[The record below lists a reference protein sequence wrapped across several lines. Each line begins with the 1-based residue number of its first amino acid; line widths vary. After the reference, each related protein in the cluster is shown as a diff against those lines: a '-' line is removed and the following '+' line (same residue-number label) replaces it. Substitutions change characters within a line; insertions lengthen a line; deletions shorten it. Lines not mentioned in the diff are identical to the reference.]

1 MKQLLPPSKATHPQ
15 NVELYKKIVF
25 VDTFLT
31 NSLDLF
37 DCDTLV
43 EDIYD
48 AVDSNVSERQ
58 SDEFSLFGV
67 LGMIIGYVGG
77 NIRNLCHFV
86 HEVLIISIG
95 EAENLWKVKTTIE
108 IAKTRLHCDVA
119 YKYRPGQESLKILYI
134 RDTEE

>member
-58 SDEFSLFGV
+58 SDEFSLFEV

-86 HEVLIISIG
+86 
-95 EAENLWKVKTTIE
+95 
-108 IAKTRLHCDVA
+108 
-119 YKYRPGQESLKILYI
+119 
-134 RDTEE
+134 